1 MSCLTLSLTYASMI
15 DKSDFL
21 IAYVEHN
28 SGGAYR
34 TLEYTK
40 RKKHM
45 EITNIFQLQ

>member
-1 MSCLTLSLTYASMI
+1 MSCLTLSPTYASMI

-45 EITNIFQLQ
+45 